1 MLLEI
6 KNLHAEIN
14 KKKILNGI
22 NLKLDKGKIYV
33 LTGENGSG
41 KSTFAQILMGNPKYK
56 ITNGK
61 ILLNGKNITNLAVNE
76 RAKLGLFLS
85 FQNPTE
91 VDGVKVIA
99 FLHQAYNIINQEDIY
114 LLDFRHIIKQKAK
127 LLGIKEEFLERD
139 VNKGF
144 SGGEKKKLEILQL
157 LILNPTLAIL
167 DETDSGLDMNALKIV
182 AKEIKNFHGKEKT
195 IFLIT
200 HYDKILKYL
209 KPDKTFV
216 MKEGKII

>member
-61 ILLNGKNITNLAVNE
+61 ILLNGKNITNLTVNE

>member
-157 LILNPTLAIL
+157 L
-167 DETDSGLDMNALKIV
+167 G
-182 AKEIKNFHGKEKT
+182 
-195 IFLIT
+195 
-200 HYDKILKYL
+200 
-209 KPDKTFV
+209 
-216 MKEGKII
+216 

>member
-91 VDGVKVIA
+91 VDGVKVIT
-99 FLHQAYNIINQEDIY
+99 FLHKAYNIINQEDIY